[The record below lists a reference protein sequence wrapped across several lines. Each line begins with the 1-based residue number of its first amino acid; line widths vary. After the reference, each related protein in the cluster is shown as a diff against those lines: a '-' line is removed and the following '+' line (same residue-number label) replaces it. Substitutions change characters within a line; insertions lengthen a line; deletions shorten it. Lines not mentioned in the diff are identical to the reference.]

1 MPRKKRGPQSH
12 IAAAMYALNQRRLKV
27 WIPFLKAKIAE
38 LRARIEDKRLHEA
51 G

>member
-27 WIPFLKAKIAE
+27 WIPFLKDQIAE

>member
-27 WIPFLKAKIAE
+27 WIPFLKDKIAE

-51 G
+51 E

>member
-12 IAAAMYALNQRRLKV
+12 IAAAMYALNQRRLQV

-38 LRARIEDKRLHEA
+38 LQARIEDKRLHEA
-51 G
+51 E